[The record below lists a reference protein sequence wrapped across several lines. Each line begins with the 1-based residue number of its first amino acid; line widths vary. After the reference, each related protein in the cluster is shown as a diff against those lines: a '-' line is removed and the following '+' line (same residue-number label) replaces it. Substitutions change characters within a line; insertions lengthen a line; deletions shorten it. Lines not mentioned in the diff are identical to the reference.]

1 LKYQEL
7 ETGMRKF
14 MTLAIIIASTLP
26 VLAGSFEDGASA
38 FKRGDYG
45 AAINRW
51 RPLAA
56 SDPTI
61 QNNYGI
67 MYKDGKGVKRD
78 YAVAAQWFSRSASAG
93 SSLGQNNLGGL
104 YRDGMGVQRDYPK
117 AVTFFQAA
125 AQQGN
130 PAAQVNL
137 GLMQMNGQ
145 GTRPDP
151 VHAYMWF
158 DVAASQGMNQAVVNR
173 NNMRQRMNSRDLAQA
188 TQLSARC
195 RQQNY
200 KSCG

>member
-1 LKYQEL
+1 
-7 ETGMRKF
+7 MRKF
-14 MTLAIIIASTLP
+14 IILAALAAST
-26 VLAGSFEDGASA
+26 VAAVAGSFEDGASA
-38 FKRGDYG
+38 YKRGDYST
-45 AAINRW
+45 AINRW

-78 YAVAAQWFSRSASAG
+78 LGMAATWFSRSASAG

-104 YRDGMGVQRDYPK
+104 YRDGMGVQRDYVK
-117 AVTFFQAA
+117 AITFFQAA

-137 GLMQMNGQ
+137 GLMQMSGQ

-158 DVAASQGMNQAVVNR
+158 DVAAAQGMNQAVVNR
-173 NNMRQRMNSRDLAQA
+173 NMVRQRMSSRDLAQA
-188 TQLSARC
+188 NQLSARC
-195 RQQNY
+195 RQMSFRN
-200 KSCG
+200 CG

>member
-1 LKYQEL
+1 
-7 ETGMRKF
+7 MRKF
-14 MTLAIIIASTLP
+14 IILAALAVSTLSA
-26 VLAGSFEDGASA
+26 VAGPFEDGASA
-38 FKRGDYG
+38 YKRGDYST
-45 AAINRW
+45 AINRW

-78 YAVAAQWFSRSASAG
+78 LGMAATWFSRSASAG

-104 YRDGMGVQRDYPK
+104 YRDGMGVPRDYAK
-117 AVTFFQAA
+117 AITFFQAA

-158 DVAASQGMNQAVVNR
+158 DVAAQQGMNQAAINR
-173 NNMRQRMNSRDLAQA
+173 NTVRQRMTSRDIAQA
-188 TQLSARC
+188 SQLSARC

-200 KSCG
+200 KSCD

>member
-1 LKYQEL
+1 
-7 ETGMRKF
+7 MRKLII
-14 MTLAIIIASTLP
+14 LAALAASTLAA
-26 VLAGSFEDGASA
+26 VAGSFEDGASA
-38 FKRGDYG
+38 YKRGDYST
-45 AAINRW
+45 AISRW

-78 YAVAAQWFSRSASAG
+78 LAMAATWFSRSASAG

-104 YRDGMGVQRDYPK
+104 YRDGMGVPRDYAK
-117 AVTFFQAA
+117 AITFFQAA

-158 DVAASQGMNQAVVNR
+158 DVAAGQGMNQAVVNR
-173 NNMRQRMNSRDLAQA
+173 NNVRQRMNSRDLAQA
-188 TQLSARC
+188 MQLSARC
-195 RQQNY
+195 KAMNY

>member
-1 LKYQEL
+1 
-7 ETGMRKF
+7 MRKF
-14 MTLAIIIASTLP
+14 IILAALVASS
-26 VLAGSFEDGASA
+26 VVAMAGSFEDGASA
-38 FKRGDYG
+38 YKRGDYST
-45 AAINRW
+45 AINRW

-104 YRDGMGVQRDYPK
+104 YRDGMGVPRDYGK
-117 AVTFFQAA
+117 AITFFQAS

-145 GTRPDP
+145 GVRPDY

-158 DVAASQGMNQAVVNR
+158 DVAAQQGMQQAVVNR
-173 NNMRQRMNSRDLAQA
+173 NAVRARMSQRDLAMA
-188 TQLSARC
+188 SELSARC
-195 RQQNY
+195 RANNF
-200 KSCG
+200 KACG

>member
-1 LKYQEL
+1 
-7 ETGMRKF
+7 MRKLII
-14 MTLAIIIASTLP
+14 LAIMAASTLSA
-26 VLAGSFEDGASA
+26 LAGPFEDGANA
-38 FKRGDYG
+38 YKRGDYTT
-45 AAINRW
+45 AISRW

-78 YAVAAQWFSRSASAG
+78 YAMAATWFSRSASAG

-104 YRDGMGVQRDYPK
+104 YRDGTGVPRDYAK
-117 AVTFFQAA
+117 AITFFQAA

-158 DVAASQGMNQAVVNR
+158 DVAASQGVAQAVANR
-173 NNMRQRMNSRDLAQA
+173 AILRQRMNSRDIAMA

-195 RQQNY
+195 RSMSYHN
-200 KSCG
+200 CG

>member
-1 LKYQEL
+1 
-7 ETGMRKF
+7 MRKF
-14 MTLAIIIASTLP
+14 IILAALTSA
-26 VLAGSFEDGASA
+26 LAVTTVAAMAGAFEDGASA
-38 FKRGDYG
+38 YKRGDYST
-45 AAINRW
+45 AISRW
-51 RPLAA
+51 RPLSA

-78 YAVAAQWFSRSASAG
+78 LAVAAQWFSRSASAG

-104 YRDGMGVQRDYPK
+104 YRDGMGVPRDYGK
-117 AVTFFQAA
+117 ALTFFQAA

-145 GTRPDP
+145 GVRPDY

-158 DVAASQGMNQAVVNR
+158 DIAASQGLAQAATNR
-173 NNMRQRMNSRDLAQA
+173 NLVRQRMSGRDVAEA
-188 TQLSARC
+188 TQLAQRC
-195 RQQNY
+195 RAMNY